1 MKSSIF
7 LVFAFFIG
15 FISSGLSQIVNLT
28 TADGRPILQE
38 KNNSIEGSPYFSDT
52 YQNSRIILQ
61 NETQYREASGR
72 VNLLNQTF
80 EFMNEGKLLEITF
93 PEIKSIELMN
103 SAQGNLVRFVNGNQ
117 VGLSK
122 NMLYQEVF
130 QGDSFDVVKELSY
143 KLSDVQVD
151 GYSQS
156 EAKRKVMES
165 EELFLIFSGKA
176 SSFKRNQKSFSSV
189 LPQNFQQKLD
199 QYSKSKKLNWKTDE
213 NLIEILDFLDN
224 N

>member
-1 MKSSIF
+1 MKTSTI

-15 FISSGLSQIVNLT
+15 FTSSGFSQIVNLT

-38 KNNSIEGSPYFSDT
+38 KNNNIEGSPYFSET
-52 YQNSRIILQ
+52 YLDSRIILQ
-61 NETQYREASGR
+61 NESLVREASGR

-80 EFMNEGKLLEITF
+80 EFMNEGKLLEVTF
-93 PEIKSIELMN
+93 AEIKILELVN
-103 SAQGNLVRFVNGNQ
+103 SAQGKVVRFVNGNQ
-117 VGLSK
+117 IGLSK

-130 QGDSFDVVKELSY
+130 QGDSFDIVKELSY

-151 GYSQS
+151 GYSQT

-165 EELFLIFSGKA
+165 EELFLILSGKA
-176 SSFKRNQKSFSSV
+176 SSFKRNQKSFNSV
-189 LPQNFQQKLD
+189 LPLDFQQKLE
-199 QYSKSKKLNWKTDE
+199 QYAKSKKLSWKTDQ
-213 NLIEILDFLDN
+213 NLIEILEYLDN

>member
-1 MKSSIF
+1 MQSSIF

-93 PEIKSIELMN
+93 PEIKNLELEN
-103 SAQGNLVRFVNGNQ
+103 PSNGLVVKFVNGTQ

-122 NMLYQEVF
+122 SMLYQEVYR
-130 QGDSFDVVKELSY
+130 GESFDVVKELSY

-189 LPQNFQQKLD
+189 LPQNIQQKLD

>member
-93 PEIKSIELMN
+93 PEIKNLELEN
-103 SAQGNLVRFVNGNQ
+103 PSNGLVVKFVNGTQ

-122 NMLYQEVF
+122 SMLYQEVYR
-130 QGDSFDVVKELSY
+130 GESFDVVKELSY

-189 LPQNFQQKLD
+189 LPQNIQQKLD

>member
-1 MKSSIF
+1 MKTSSI
-7 LVFAFFIG
+7 LVLAFFIG
-15 FISSGLSQIVNLT
+15 YISSGYSQIVNLT

-38 KNNSIEGSPYFSDT
+38 KNNNIDGSPYFSET
-52 YQNSRIILQ
+52 YQDSKIILQ
-61 NETQYREASGR
+61 NESFVREASGR

-80 EFMNEGKLLEITF
+80 EFKNEGKLLEVTF
-93 PEIKSIELMN
+93 AEIKSLELMN
-103 SAQGNLVRFVNGNQ
+103 PSNGLSVKFVNGTQ
-117 VGLSK
+117 IGLSK

-165 EELFLIFSGKA
+165 EELFLIVSGKA
-176 SSFKRNQKSFSSV
+176 SSFKRNQKSFNSV
-189 LPQNFQQKLD
+189 LPLDFQQKLE
-199 QYSKSKKLNWKTDE
+199 QYAKSKKLSWKTDE
-213 NLIEILDFLDN
+213 SLIEILEYLDN

>member
-1 MKSSIF
+1 MKNSSI
-7 LVFAFFIG
+7 LVLAFFIG
-15 FISSGLSQIVNLT
+15 FISTGYTQIVNLT

-93 PEIKSIELMN
+93 PEIKNLELEN
-103 SAQGNLVRFVNGNQ
+103 PSNGLVVKFVNGTQ

-122 NMLYQEVF
+122 SMLYQEVYR
-130 QGDSFDVVKELSY
+130 GESFDVVKELSY

-189 LPQNFQQKLD
+189 LPQNIQQKLD

>member
-1 MKSSIF
+1 MKTSTI

-15 FISSGLSQIVNLT
+15 FISSGYSQIVNLT

-38 KNNSIEGSPYFSDT
+38 KNNNIEGSPYFSET
-52 YQNSRIILQ
+52 YLNSKIILQ
-61 NETQYREASGR
+61 NESLVREASGR

-80 EFMNEGKLLEITF
+80 EFMNEGKLLEVTF
-93 PEIKSIELMN
+93 AEIKNLELVN
-103 SAQGNLVRFVNGNQ
+103 SAQGNVFRFVNGNQ

-122 NMLYQEVF
+122 KMLYQEVF

-165 EELFLIFSGKA
+165 EELFLILSGKA
-176 SSFKRNQKSFSSV
+176 SSFKRNQKSFNSV
-189 LPQNFQQKLD
+189 LPLDFQQKLE
-199 QYSKSKKLNWKTDE
+199 QYAKSKKLSWKTDQ
-213 NLIEILDFLDN
+213 NLIEILEYLDN

>member
-38 KNNSIEGSPYFSDT
+38 KNNGIEGSPYFSDT

-93 PEIKSIELMN
+93 PEIKNLELEN
-103 SAQGNLVRFVNGNQ
+103 PSNGLVVKFVNGTQ

-122 NMLYQEVF
+122 SMLYQEVYR
-130 QGDSFDVVKELSY
+130 GESFDVVKELSY